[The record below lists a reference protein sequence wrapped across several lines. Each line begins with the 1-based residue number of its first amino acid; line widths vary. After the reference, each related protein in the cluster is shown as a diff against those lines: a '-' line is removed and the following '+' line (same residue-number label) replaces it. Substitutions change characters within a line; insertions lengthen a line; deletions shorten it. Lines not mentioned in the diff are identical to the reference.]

1 MLINFPQQFGKVG
14 LDQDFTLCVHEL
26 QVVTQN
32 SQDFIV
38 LPLDVQLQ
46 IVDSPILTFVHSQ
59 EVGGIELV
67 HSVVERYDEARMRV
81 WLVKR
86 QRYV

>member
-14 LDQDFTLCVHEL
+14 LYQDFTLSVHEL